1 MAAGARRART
11 PRLRPEQRRG
21 QLLDAALAVAEA
33 DGFDAVT
40 VASVVKRAGVTR
52 PVLYDLFGDLDGLLH
67 ALIEREEAR
76 ALAVLAEVVVDDPGE
91 RDPDAYLVAAVAR
104 LLEAVAAEPRTWRL
118 VLLPP
123 QGSPPALRE
132 RVAASRAAVTARVE
146 ALLAWGIPRRG
157 GPAGLDLPVLAHL
170 LVAAG
175 EDAGR
180 LVLSRPRR
188 FTPRRLTAAAR
199 GLLAL
204 LPPDGAA
211 APEGPP
217 AAGERPAPGE
227 RSASAG
233 PAAAGERPAPGE
245 RSASAGPAAAGE
257 PGAAAAPPTGRMPQ
271 AQRREQLLDATLAL
285 VAREGFDALSV
296 EAVARAAGVNRVV
309 VYRCFASLPL
319 LVAALLRREQRRIER
334 ALEAIVPAD
343 PAGAHPRALL
353 LDGLDGLLAAVAADP
368 LSWRLALAPAESAPA
383 AVRTLVARRRRAVER
398 RTRRLVAWGV
408 GGLAIP
414 AEQVDVEVLAQ
425 VLLSVAEQCGRLL
438 LDGRF
443 GPARLRAAAAGLVAA
458 VPWVPPPEAAAKR

>member
-132 RVAASRAAVTARVE
+132 RVGASRAAVTARVE

-217 AAGERPAPGE
+217 
-227 RSASAG
+227 
-233 PAAAGERPAPGE
+233 AAGERPAPGE

-425 VLLSVAEQCGRLL
+425 VLLSAAEQCGRLL